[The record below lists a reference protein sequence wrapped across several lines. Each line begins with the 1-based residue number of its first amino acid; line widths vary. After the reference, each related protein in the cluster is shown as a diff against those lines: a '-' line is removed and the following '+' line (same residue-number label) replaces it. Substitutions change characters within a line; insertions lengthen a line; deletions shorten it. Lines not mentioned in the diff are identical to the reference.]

1 MTDELNKK
9 IKVLRED
16 FLKGTIDE
24 KDVPDNPFELFT
36 AWMKQAVDEGIPE
49 VQAMT
54 LATCNA
60 EGKPSARIVY
70 LREFENHS
78 FYFYG
83 NYESRKGKE
92 LKENPRASLLFFWPP
107 LERQIRLE
115 GKVEVAPAEM
125 ADAYFHN
132 RPYESKLGAWASRQ
146 SSLLENRKKLD
157 EQMEALREKF
167 KNADVPRPEWWGGWV
182 LKAEYYEFW
191 QGRKSR
197 LHDRICYQMIGSG
210 SWKKFRIYP

>member
-1 MTDELNKK
+1 MEDLIKK
-9 IKVLRED
+9 IKFLRED
-16 FLKGTIDE
+16 FLKGTLDE
-24 KDVPDNPFELFT
+24 KDVPDNPFDLFMV
-36 AWMKQAVDEGIPE
+36 WMKQAVDEGVPE
-49 VQAMT
+49 PQAMT
-54 LATCNA
+54 LATSDLK
-60 EGKPSARIVY
+60 GKPSARIVY

-92 LKENPRASLLFFWPP
+92 LKENPRASLLFFWPQ

-115 GKVEVAPAEM
+115 GKVDIAPKNM
-125 ADAYFHN
+125 ADAYFSN

-146 SSLLENRKKLD
+146 SSILESRKVLED
-157 EQMEALREKF
+157 HVQMFREKF
-167 KNADVPRPEWWGGWV
+167 KSGNVPRPDWWGGWV

-197 LHDRICYQMIGSG
+197 LHDRICYKSDDYIT
-210 SWKKFRIYP
+210 WKKFRLYP

>member
-1 MTDELNKK
+1 MTDDLRKK
-9 IKVLRED
+9 ITKLRED
-16 FLKGTIDE
+16 FLKGTLDE
-24 KDVPDNPFELFT
+24 KDTPENPFELFRT
-36 AWMKQAVDEGIPE
+36 WMKQALDEGIPE

-92 LKENPRASLLFFWPP
+92 LKENPRASLLFFWPQ

-115 GKVEVAPAEM
+115 GKVEMAPSKM
-125 ADAYFHN
+125 ADDYFNN

-146 SSLLENRKKLD
+146 SSLLENRRMLD
-157 EQMEALREKF
+157 EQMQAYREKF
-167 KNADVPRPEWWGGWV
+167 KNGDVPRPDWWGGWV
-182 LKAEYYEFW
+182 LKADYYEFW

-197 LHDRICYQMIGSG
+197 LHDRICYKIIGQNQ
-210 SWKKFRIYP
+210 WEKFRIYP